1 MNEESTQ
8 TTSNAGK
15 GFGIAGLVLGLIALI
30 FSFIPCLG
38 MYAIFPG
45 VLAIILAAVALMQ
58 ANKGNG
64 PKGLIIAALIVSL
77 IGTAVAVYQYSVLKE
92 AASAFTGELEGIKEN
107 LEELEEAGKDL
118 EDAMRDLENN

>member
-1 MNEESTQ
+1 MSEESTQ

-15 GFGIAGLVLGLIALI
+15 GFGIAGFVLGLIALI

-38 MYAIFPG
+38 MYAMFPG
-45 VLAIILAAVALMQ
+45 FLAIILAAVALMQ

-64 PKGLIIAALIVSL
+64 PKGLIIPALIVSL

-92 AASAFTGELEGIKEN
+92 AASFIKEN

-118 EDAMRDLENN
+118 EDAMKDLENN

>member
-15 GFGIAGLVLGLIALI
+15 GFGIAGFVLGLIALI

-38 MYAIFPG
+38 MYAMFPG

-92 AASAFTGELEGIKEN
+92 VASAFTGELEGIKEN